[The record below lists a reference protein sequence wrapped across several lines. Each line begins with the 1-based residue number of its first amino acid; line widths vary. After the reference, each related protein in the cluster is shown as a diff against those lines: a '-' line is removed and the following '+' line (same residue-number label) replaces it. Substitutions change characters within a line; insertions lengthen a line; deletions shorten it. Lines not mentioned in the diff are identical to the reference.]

1 MRFVYDVLPL
11 RLTTVLAVMAQ
22 SGKLEY
28 HVVWHSDRPIGNAG
42 NDMENILY
50 VWFSHF
56 TLTETHRW
64 LIYSLSLYF
73 NKNKNSPVFC
83 WPISVLATSK
93 PSPLKIVGLRGDCG
107 KAIQND
113 VDIDTYYCKRIL
125 ISWWWINKT
134 VFYTRFLSPTDLKCV
149 ESSTYWQF
157 FYYRPPGKFRWT
169 SVNHFDKQREISLK
183 CDAKNIYVS
192 LSLYICHTR

>member
-1 MRFVYDVLPL
+1 
-11 RLTTVLAVMAQ
+11 MAQ

-93 PSPLKIVGLRGDCG
+93 PSPLKIVGLRGGLRQSNPKWCMM
-107 KAIQND
+107 
-113 VDIDTYYCKRIL
+113 L
-125 ISWWWINKT
+125 ISIHIIANENSYHDDELTKQCFT
-134 VFYTRFLSPTDLKCV
+134 RVFCPQLISNVRSRRID
-149 ESSTYWQF
+149 SSSIIAHPVNFDEHLWTILTNSGR
-157 FYYRPPGKFRWT
+157 YR
-169 SVNHFDKQREISLK
+169 
-183 CDAKNIYVS
+183 
-192 LSLYICHTR
+192 